1 MKYKEKGMKKEQK
14 QVVINW
20 IRAIIVMV
28 LCLGIFSGGKINAQA
43 EENPILALI
52 YLTDYY
58 DVRSEADGES
68 DIVVQVESGQTV
80 QILNVVVT
88 DQEDVWCQVG
98 LSKEDIYYEGYVERR
113 YLACSDER
121 LLQWEKDN
129 MPEMQD
135 EILRAGSFEDVESFP
150 ASYQEALRKL
160 KEKHP
165 NWTFVKMNTNLEWKT
180 VIKNETG
187 EASLVYHSSPDAW
200 KNGLYGNGW
209 FYATEDAI
217 KYFMDP
223 RNFLTE
229 QYIFQFEQ
237 LTYNASYHTH
247 DAVQQILKNTFMA
260 GQLPGAEMTYSQA
273 FYEIGANLK
282 VSPFHL
288 ACRVVQEQG
297 TGNSPL
303 ISGTY
308 EGYEGLY
315 NYYNIGASGYSEK
328 MIVKNG
334 LEKAREEG
342 WTSPYL
348 SLSGGAQS
356 LSQGYILKG
365 QDTLYL
371 QKFDV
376 DKSYFGLYWH
386 QYMQNIQA
394 PCSEGSNIRTA
405 YSNVGAL
412 ENPFVFKIPVYNN
425 MPESA
430 CPRPEGEQEQEQE
443 QPQEQPT
450 EETKKWP
457 FTDVMEEAGNWKYEG
472 VKYVYE
478 KGIMNGVKADL
489 FQPDEPL
496 TRAMFATVLYR
507 MAGSPAVTYE
517 NKFSDV
523 PAGKWY
529 SNAVIWAYQQGI
541 VSGLDGGTRFGTD
554 ENITREQITKM
565 LKVYADKKGFDTSAV
580 GDISGF
586 ADQDQVSKWAVDY
599 VKWAVGSGMLNG
611 KKINGV
617 LHVAPLGEA
626 TRAECATMLMRFA
639 QKYQGS

>member
-1 MKYKEKGMKKEQK
+1 MRKKQK
-14 QVVINW
+14 QAWNNW
-20 IRAIIVMV
+20 IKMGFMML
-28 LCLGIFSGGKINAQA
+28 LCLAMFLGNKINTQA
-43 EENPILALI
+43 EENPILALV
-52 YLTDYY
+52 YLADYY
-58 DVRSEADGES
+58 DVRTEADLDS
-68 DIVVQVESGQTV
+68 SVVVQVESGQTV
-80 QILNVVVT
+80 QILDVVVT
-88 DQEDVWCQVG
+88 DTQEVWCQVE
-98 LSKEDIYYEGYVERR
+98 LSKEDINYTGYVPRQH
-113 YLACSDER
+113 LACSDER
-121 LLQWEKDN
+121 LLQWEAEN
-129 MPEMQD
+129 ISVFTD
-135 EILRAGSFEDVESFP
+135 EILGEVSFADIETFP
-150 ASYQEALRKL
+150 ADYQEALRKI
-160 KEKHP
+160 KAKHP
-165 NWTFVKMNTNLEWKT
+165 NWTFVKMNTNLDWKT

-187 EASLVYHSSPDAW
+187 EASLVYHSSPDEW

-209 FYATEDAI
+209 FFATEDAI

-229 QYIFQFEQ
+229 EYIFQFEQ
-237 LTYNASYHTH
+237 LTYNASYHTFG
-247 DAVQQILKNTFMA
+247 AVQQILKNTFMA
-260 GQLPGAEMTYSQA
+260 GQLPQAEMSYAQA
-273 FYEIGANLK
+273 FFEIGTNLK

-288 ACRVVQEQG
+288 ACRVIQEQG
-297 TGNSPL
+297 MGKSAL

-328 MIVKNG
+328 MIIKSG
-334 LEKAREEG
+334 LERARKEG

-348 SLSGGAQS
+348 SLSGGAKS
-356 LSQGYILKG
+356 LSTGYILKG

-394 PCSEGSNIRTA
+394 PCSEGSNIRKA

-425 MPESA
+425 MPQTP
-430 CPRPEGEQEQEQE
+430 CPKPGAEEEQQPEDE
-443 QPQEQPT
+443 PADAPVDKPTDKPT
-450 EETKKWP
+450 EDVKKWP
-457 FTDVMEEAGNWKYEG
+457 FTDVKEEAGKWKYESI
-472 VKYVYE
+472 KYVYE
-478 KGIMNGVKADL
+478 NGLMNGVKTDL

-507 MAGSPAVTYE
+507 MAGSPTVTYE
-517 NKFSDV
+517 SKFSDV
-523 PAGKWY
+523 PNGKWY

-541 VSGLDGGTRFGTD
+541 VSGLDGGTRFGTE

-586 ADQDQVSKWAVDY
+586 ADKDQISKWAADY
-599 VKWAVGSGMLNG
+599 VKWAVGSGMLTG
-611 KKINGV
+611 KDVEGV
-617 LHVAPLGEA
+617 RRLVPQGEA
-626 TRAECATMLMRFA
+626 TRAECAAMLMRFA
-639 QKYQGS
+639 QKYQ